1 MAKRQRSVSLSF
13 VLLRFAIVML
23 GCTLLCGMI
32 WSSGLSRF
40 QNTGIVYRGIV
51 PSQQVEKMLAGK
63 PETFHSPGEDFLA
76 EYALFGKNGEVLEC
90 NVKGKKLK
98 ALKDLLQEESQE
110 ADTLRYTYADGSTV
124 IFHWYY
130 RAEFADPVLRNRL
143 PPFEYLW
150 IATFFAAVASA
161 YWVIPCGFAGAWLP
175 G

>member
-63 PETFHSPGEDFLA
+63 PETFHSPGEDFWQSTL
-76 EYALFGKNGEVLEC
+76 YLEKTVKC
-90 NVKGKKLK
+90 WNVM
-98 ALKDLLQEESQE
+98 
-110 ADTLRYTYADGSTV
+110 
-124 IFHWYY
+124 
-130 RAEFADPVLRNRL
+130 
-143 PPFEYLW
+143 
-150 IATFFAAVASA
+150 
-161 YWVIPCGFAGAWLP
+161 
-175 G
+175 

>member
-1 MAKRQRSVSLSF
+1 M
-13 VLLRFAIVML
+13 
-23 GCTLLCGMI
+23 
-32 WSSGLSRF
+32 
-40 QNTGIVYRGIV
+40 
-51 PSQQVEKMLAGK
+51 
-63 PETFHSPGEDFLA
+63 
-76 EYALFGKNGEVLEC
+76 LEC

-150 IATFFAAVASA
+150 IATFFAAVAFC
-161 YWVIPCGFAGAWLP
+161 VLGNTLWLRRRLAARL
-175 G
+175 